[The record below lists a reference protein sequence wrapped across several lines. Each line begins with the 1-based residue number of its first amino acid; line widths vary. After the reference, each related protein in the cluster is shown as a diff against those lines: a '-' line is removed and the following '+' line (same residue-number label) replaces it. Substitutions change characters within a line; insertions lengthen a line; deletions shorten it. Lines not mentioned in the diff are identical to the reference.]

1 MISFYWFIDFNRKGL
16 TLLELLITIAII
28 LIITGIISSRL
39 DFGLKNQ
46 RLEADSKELASN
58 ITLAQQ
64 YAIGQRDTNRY
75 YGVVFYNGGYR
86 IVPYSDPDTPLN
98 PPKPLNPIWVP
109 SSENINGDIPLSEG
123 INISGEQNIIFD
135 SRGSTLLPN
144 DIQIV
149 LSCDSSTRKITV
161 TRLTGHVA
169 LD

>member
-1 MISFYWFIDFNRKGL
+1 MISFYWFTDFNRKGL
-16 TLLELLITIAII
+16 SLLELLITIAIL
-28 LIITGIISSRL
+28 LIITGIVSSRL

-64 YAIGQRDTNRY
+64 YATGQRDGHRY

-86 IVPYSDPDTPLN
+86 IVPYSDQDT
-98 PPKPLNPIWVP
+98 PLNPIWVP
-109 SSENINGDIPLSEG
+109 SSENINGDIPFSEG

-161 TRLTGHVA
+161 THLTGHVA
-169 LD
+169 IE